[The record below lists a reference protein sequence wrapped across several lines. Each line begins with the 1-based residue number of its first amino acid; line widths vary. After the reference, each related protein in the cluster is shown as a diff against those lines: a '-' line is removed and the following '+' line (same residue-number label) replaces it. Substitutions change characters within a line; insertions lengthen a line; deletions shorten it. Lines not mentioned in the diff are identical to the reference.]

1 MLDAVD
7 AGLVRGLQGDGR
19 ASFQS
24 LSQLAGI
31 SREAARARVQRLLDQ
46 GRVRVVGVV
55 APEVAGLTSLAHV
68 SLDVAGPTGAAAEA
82 AAGRSAVRFVSRTAG
97 PHALVADVRVADA
110 DALEEECAVLRQAPG
125 VRGIEVFAC
134 TDLVKDAYAPTAT
147 ATATGRCQLTA
158 ADLDRID
165 RLLLDLLQRDGRAS
179 FSTLS
184 EHVGLSQPA
193 TRARVLRL
201 LEAGAV
207 YVTGLVATAALGVRE
222 AAGIGLGVRAGARQV
237 ARAAAQLPGVNYV
250 ALGHGRF
257 DVVCGVDARDR
268 TELLAGLEALRALDG
283 VARSESW
290 VHLDIVKESYT
301 YDLPI
306 A

>member
-24 LSQLAGI
+24 LSQLVGI

-55 APEVAGLTSLAHV
+55 APEVAGLTALAHV
-68 SLDVAGPTGAAAEA
+68 SLDVAGPTIAAALVA
-82 AAGRSAVRFVSRTAG
+82 AARPAARFVSCTAG
-97 PHALVADVRVADA
+97 PHAVVADVRVADA
-110 DALEEECAVLRQAPG
+110 DALEEECALLRQAPG
-125 VRGIEVFAC
+125 VRGIEVFTCA
-134 TDLVKDAYAPTAT
+134 DLVKDAYAPTGPA
-147 ATATGRCQLTA
+147 AGRCQLTA

-165 RLLLDLLQRDGRAS
+165 RLLLELLQRDGRAS
-179 FSTLS
+179 FSALS
-184 EHVGLSQPA
+184 EQVGLSQPA

-237 ARAAAQLPGVNYV
+237 AGAAARLPGVNYV

-268 TELLAGLEALRALDG
+268 AELLAGLEALRALPG

-290 VHLDIVKESYT
+290 VHLEIVKESYT
-301 YDLPI
+301 YDLPVG
-306 A
+306 